1 MKKHSVL
8 FILFLAGVLI
18 LSACST
24 QTQEATPTPV
34 VAQSNTILAEGR
46 LKPVNSMPQSF
57 NISGKIAEILI
68 QEGESVQKDEVI
80 AKLENST
87 ETALAV
93 ARAEQEV
100 QAAKQALDV
109 LDRTADTNLSQ
120 AKMDFYLAEE
130 QLDESKEQFDN
141 DETEQNEI
149 AYEMASAAYQLTKEN
164 LNRLQDGDGIDPDLL
179 NAAETRLRVA
189 QLALENAQALLDAYQ
204 LKATM
209 DGVILN
215 QNIQV
220 GQLVSVGT
228 PVAEIVD
235 FSTWVIETD
244 NLTELE
250 VVDIKIGQD
259 AQISFDAMPEM
270 NFTGKVVEIAQQYEE
285 KRGDI
290 TYTVTLVL
298 NETNQNLR
306 WGMTT
311 SVTFDRN
318 D

>member
-1 MKKHSVL
+1 MKKQSVL

-24 QTQEATPTPV
+24 QTQETTPTPIL
-34 VAQSNTILAEGR
+34 AQSNTILAEGR
-46 LKPVNSMPQSF
+46 LKPVNSMTQSF
-57 NISGKIAEILI
+57 SISGKIAEILI

-87 ETALAV
+87 EADLAV

-100 QAAKQALDV
+100 QAAKQAVDA

-120 AKMDFYLAEE
+120 AKMDLYLAEE
-130 QLDESKEQFDN
+130 QLNETKEQFDN
-141 DETEQNEI
+141 DETEQNKI
-149 AYEMASAAYQLTKEN
+149 AYEMASAAYQLAKDN
-164 LNRLQDGDGIDPDLL
+164 LNRLQDGDGINPDLL

-189 QLALENAQALLDAYQ
+189 QLSLENAQALFNAYQ

-215 QNIQV
+215 QNFQV
-220 GQLVSVGT
+220 GQLVSVGA
-228 PVAEIVD
+228 PIVDIVD

-250 VVDIKIGQD
+250 VVNIEIGQD
-259 AQISFDAMPEM
+259 AQIIFDAMPEM
-270 NFTGKVVEIAQQYEE
+270 NFTGKVTEIAQQYEE

-298 NETNQNLR
+298 NEANQNLR
-306 WGMTT
+306 WGMTA
-311 SVTFDRN
+311 SVTFDHN